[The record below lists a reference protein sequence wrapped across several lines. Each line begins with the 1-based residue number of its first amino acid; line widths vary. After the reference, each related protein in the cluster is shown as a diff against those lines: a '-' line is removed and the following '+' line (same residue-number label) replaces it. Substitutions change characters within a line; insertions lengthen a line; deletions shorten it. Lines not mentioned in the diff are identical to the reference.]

1 MATIR
6 RVQNTIG
13 HMTPT
18 VRKLQNILGYKFNNA
33 QYLWEAV
40 QAPGS
45 IIRSG
50 EISGA
55 GTIRHSAG
63 WQRFPDGNR
72 RLAVLGDTV
81 LKLALV
87 EDWYKG
93 DEVRERLSRVVSDIG
108 SNANLDRIGRN
119 HGLEKLINN
128 NPSQEYSEIGALTM
142 ATTVEAIIGA
152 VYLDSGTRSVPLIMQ
167 NLGLMPKMVRRT
179 AFDSRRFD
187 KATESSD
194 VMESTQGSEKLSD
207 EEAGFT
213 HADTST

>member
-18 VRKLQNILGYKFNNA
+18 VRKLQNIIGYKFNNA

-55 GTIRHSAG
+55 GTIRHSVG

-93 DEVRERLSRVVSDIG
+93 DEVRG
-108 SNANLDRIGRN
+108 
-119 HGLEKLINN
+119 
-128 NPSQEYSEIGALTM
+128 Q
-142 ATTVEAIIGA
+142 
-152 VYLDSGTRSVPLIMQ
+152 
-167 NLGLMPKMVRRT
+167 
-179 AFDSRRFD
+179 
-187 KATESSD
+187 
-194 VMESTQGSEKLSD
+194 
-207 EEAGFT
+207 
-213 HADTST
+213 